1 MKRLFLAAAA
11 MAALTA
17 CNQDAADSDN
27 TALAAANDTAA
38 ETQNSAATD
47 RMTANG
53 TTPGTFEV
61 TAADG
66 TKGKTVLNA
75 DGTYTDS
82 DASGKETAQGA
93 WSVTDGKT
101 CFDPEGDEG
110 PTCWTETAPA
120 ADGSFTATSDKGEV
134 VTVKRSG

>member
-17 CNQDAADSDN
+17 CNQDVADSDN
-27 TALAAANDTAA
+27 TDLAAANDPAA
-38 ETQNSAATD
+38 ETQDLAETG
-47 RMTANG
+47 MLTANG

-61 TAADG
+61 TSADG
-66 TKGKTVLNA
+66 TKGKAVLNA

-82 DASGKETAQGA
+82 DASGNETARGT
-93 WSVTDGKT
+93 WNVTDGKT

-134 VTVKRSG
+134 VTVKRAG